1 MAKTYH
7 NESPYYDDYNP
18 SKGYTQI
25 LAVPGRVEQ
34 AGTRLH
40 WSFR

>member
-1 MAKTYH
+1 MPTKYH
-7 NESPYYDDYNP
+7 SESPYYDDYSP

-34 AGTRLH
+34 AR
-40 WSFR
+40 